1 MLVTYEHYFAGRIIN
16 VRGTWNPFNRLIFG
30 RHGLDIFCSAMPG
43 FTIQHQMHQA
53 AQKLYSTLW
62 QKDLGKILVDV
73 PNNKEL
79 RYLPKSEVDNLELHS
94 LGYFEDVL
102 LIRKEYLTIM
112 NVLNTKSWK
121 ECGGHGVVIIGQPGI
136 GKKLSQITVMLLTA
150 D

>member
-1 MLVTYEHYFAGRIIN
+1 MSGVT
-16 VRGTWNPFNRLIFG
+16 V
-30 RHGLDIFCSAMPG
+30 
-43 FTIQHQMHQA
+43 QHQMHQA